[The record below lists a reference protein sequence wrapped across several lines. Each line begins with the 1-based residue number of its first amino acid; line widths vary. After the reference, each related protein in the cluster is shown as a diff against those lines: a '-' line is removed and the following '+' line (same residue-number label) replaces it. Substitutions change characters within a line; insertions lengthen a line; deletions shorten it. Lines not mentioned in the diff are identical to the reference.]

1 MGIVPVRPISI
12 DALHTELADAI
23 GALAP
28 AGRLRVALDGAPP
41 TRPDVLADDLVDP
54 VRLRGRQVLRVRAAN
69 FLRPASLRFERGR
82 ADPDSFYDDWLDTG
96 GLTREV
102 LDPLADGGTGR
113 VLPALW
119 DAEADRASRAG
130 YVTLPEGGVVV
141 VDGTLLLGRGLH
153 FDLTV
158 HLALSPAAL
167 DRQLAAADRWTLPA
181 YTRYADEAD
190 PERHADIV
198 VRMEHAD
205 RPAIMHNRT
214 LDGARQDGH
223 RRT

>member
-12 DALHTELADAI
+12 DGLRTELADAI
-23 GALAP
+23 GGLSP

-41 TRPDVLADDLVDP
+41 TRPGVLADDLVDP
-54 VRLRGRQVLRVRAAN
+54 VRLRGRQVLRVRAAD

-82 ADPDSFYDDWLDTG
+82 DDPDSFYDDWLDTG

-102 LDPLADGGTGR
+102 LDPLAEHGTGR
-113 VLPALW
+113 VLPSLW
-119 DAEADRASRAG
+119 DADADRASRAR
-130 YVTLPEGGVVV
+130 YVDLPPSGVVV
-141 VDGTLLLGRGLH
+141 VDGALLLGRGLH

-167 DRQLAAADRWTLPA
+167 ERQLAEADRWTLPA
-181 YTRYADEAD
+181 YARYADEVD

-198 VRMEHAD
+198 VRMDHGN
-205 RPAIMHNRT
+205 RPAILHDRS
-214 LDGARQDGH
+214 GS